1 MGSHAA
7 STRPCHS
14 LGEDGV
20 GRVCVCVCVQ
30 CHSPAHQL
38 RCCPP
43 QEPGAQG
50 GAGATRGWGG
60 PAGTPLS
67 SGAIPCCPEAIGHRH
82 QPLICSTSS
91 SNVTELLLLGGQ
103 AQWEGG
109 RASDGWSSSRSTSV
123 PNAEGRA
130 CTGKRL
136 LAPPVPSAPCTHTH
150 EQGQPAR
157 RPPCS
162 LRPGCS
168 AIPPQGAR
176 SRPSGLA
183 RDTAAVNVRASTGTQ
198 HTAHSEGKAA
208 RPGGQGR
215 GGRGLRGGDAPSEG
229 APCSERLFLQSEL
242 LSLWVK
248 YVVLSKC

>member
-20 GRVCVCVCVQ
+20 GRVCVCVCVCVQ
-30 CHSPAHQL
+30 CHSPARQL

-67 SGAIPCCPEAIGHRH
+67 SGAVPCCPEAIGHRH

-157 RPPCS
+157 HPPCS
-162 LRPGCS
+162 LRPGRS

-198 HTAHSEGKAA
+198 HTPRAR
-208 RPGGQGR
+208 RPGL
-215 GGRGLRGGDAPSEG
+215 GGRAGAGGGCVEGTPHQKELRV
-229 APCSERLFLQSEL
+229 QSDSSY
-242 LSLWVK
+242 SLNF
-248 YVVLSKC
+248 CHCG

>member
-30 CHSPAHQL
+30 CHSPARQL

-67 SGAIPCCPEAIGHRH
+67 SGAVPCCPEAIGHRH

-136 LAPPVPSAPCTHTH
+136 LAPPVPSAPRTHTH

-162 LRPGCS
+162 LRPGRS
-168 AIPPQGAR
+168 AIPPAGSPQPALGAGQGHR
-176 SRPSGLA
+176 SSQRPSLH
-183 RDTAAVNVRASTGTQ
+183 R
-198 HTAHSEGKAA
+198 HTAHSEGKPA

-248 YVVLSKC
+248 CVVLSKC